1 MVKKIVCSAALLA
14 PLMLLF
20 AGLASAQGQFV
31 YTNDDIGFAPNTV
44 SGFSVASN
52 GTLTL
57 ISGSPFLTGGTGN
70 GGGFF
75 ATNRTRAGIVGNCL
89 FASNTVSNDVSAFT
103 IDSTTG
109 ALTLVPG
116 SPFPMVG
123 FGDGL
128 GIAVAPTPNGMF
140 LMAANG
146 GSVTVYSVASGC
158 ALTAIAGNPFPTL
171 STSNGIKVSANGSF
185 LAVAETFPSSQIEM
199 LTIASSG
206 SLTSVGGFPGGGGS
220 LGGALTGVDIN
231 CASDLLY
238 GGEANFGN
246 TIVDGYSIGSTGALT
261 PVKGSPFVPSP
272 PVGNNSNFV
281 LLGAKPGTKPVAHS
295 KLLFVSNQFSNTI
308 TVFSVGS
315 KGALSLVKGSPF
327 PMRPTIFF
335 PSGMDTSPDGS
346 LLYVAGFFNEVSV
359 FSVSS
364 KGVLTEVAG
373 SPFTTGQ
380 VGGLLSLAAFP
391 SRACK

>member
-1 MVKKIVCSAALLA
+1 MVKKILCSAALLA

-89 FASNTVSNDVSAFT
+89 FASNTGSNDVSAFT
-103 IDSTTG
+103 IDTTTG
-109 ALTLVPG
+109 VLTLVPG
-116 SPFPMVG
+116 SPFPTG
-123 FGDGL
+123 GLGDGF

-140 LMAANG
+140 LITANA
-146 GSVTVYSVASGC
+146 GSINASVFSVAAGC
-158 ALTAIAGNPFPTL
+158 ALTPIAGSPFPLMLTPD
-171 STSNGIKVSANGSF
+171 GIKVTQNGSF
-185 LAVAETFPSSQIEM
+185 LAVAEGSQYEM
-199 LTIASSG
+199 LSIASDG
-206 SLTSVGGFPGGGGS
+206 SLTSIGGFPITGGNF
-220 LGGALTGVDIN
+220 GAGVDSN

-238 GGEANFGN
+238 GGEANGTG
-246 TIVDGYSIGSTGALT
+246 TIVDGYAIASNGDLT
-261 PVKGSPFVPSP
+261 PVKGSPFEVVSG
-272 PVGNNSNFV
+272 VNSNVV
-281 LLGAKPGTKPVAHS
+281 LLGAKPGSKPVAHS
-295 KLLFVSNQFSNTI
+295 KLLFVSNQFSNGFAGSI
-308 TVFSVGS
+308 TVFSVSS
-315 KGALSLVKGSPF
+315 KGSLSLVKGSPF
-327 PMRPTIFF
+327 PMNSGSFL

-346 LLYVAGFFNEVSV
+346 LLYVANPSNEVSV

-364 KGVLTEVAG
+364 KGVPTEVAG
-373 SPFTTGQ
+373 SPFSTGQ
-380 VGGLLSLAAFP
+380 PGGLLSLAGFP